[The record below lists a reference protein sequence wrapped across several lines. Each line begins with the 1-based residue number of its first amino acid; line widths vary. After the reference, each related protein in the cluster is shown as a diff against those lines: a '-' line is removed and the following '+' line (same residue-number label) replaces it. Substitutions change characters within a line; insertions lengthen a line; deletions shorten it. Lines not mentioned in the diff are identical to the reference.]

1 MIVSPKAAQAA
12 GENFGAHPVC
22 AGPFKALRPD
32 RHRLARSP
40 QTALPDASLR
50 HRRYRTWRA
59 LSRIIWGARA
69 SLLAGLVSVSIAL
82 AVGMPL
88 RLVSGYQGGSVDG
101 VLMRMIAAMLAI
113 PFLILAIAL
122 AAFLGPNLINAMI
135 AIGVSQ
141 MLVSAR
147 LARAQVLAAK
157 QKTMSRRR
165 APSTTRICA
174 SWRGTSSPMSFR
186 RSWSRRHWL

>member
-1 MIVSPKAAQAA
+1 
-12 GENFGAHPVC
+12 
-22 AGPFKALRPD
+22 
-32 RHRLARSP
+32 
-40 QTALPDASLR
+40 
-50 HRRYRTWRA
+50 
-59 LSRIIWGARA
+59 
-69 SLLAGLVSVSIAL
+69 
-82 AVGMPL
+82 MPL
-88 RLVSGYQGGSVDG
+88 GLVSGYQGGSVDG

-135 AIGVSQ
+135 AIDVSQ
-141 MLVSAR
+141 MLVPAR

-186 RSWSRRHWL
+186 RHWL